1 METILWT
8 HLGEPMASF
17 SEEEK
22 PAALIPLDALPKANR
37 AEVVDLPP
45 GRGARRQLGDLGI
58 FVGAVLRKE
67 RSAPLG
73 GPVLVRVQGTLVALG
88 RRLAHRVLVR
98 ILP

>member
-1 METILWT
+1 METILWASPA
-8 HLGEPMASF
+8 EPTAS
-17 SEEEK
+17 SSQDK
-22 PAALIPLDALPKANR
+22 RRPAPIPLDALPKANR

-58 FVGAVLRKE
+58 FVGAVLRME

-73 GPVLVRVQGTLVALG
+73 GPVLVKVQGTLVALG

-98 ILP
+98 VLP